1 MTYPT
6 GPMDSVARIESRST
20 CGWVMAPACV
30 RSDEVGGCGEVVHS
44 VSLDGA
50 ILVAPAPRAGE
61 RQR

>member
-1 MTYPT
+1 
-6 GPMDSVARIESRST
+6 MDSVARIESRST
-20 CGWVMAPACV
+20 CGWVMAPECV